1 MTRTV
6 GAPVPS
12 INGIF
17 LKYSDEEHIDNEML
31 HERAYAE
38 LLRQEA
44 IRLGKIASCVEE
56 VAPTLTAVEQNSIQE
71 MLDEII
77 HIPTPT
83 RDECQRYYESNRQA
97 LTVGQSRKIR
107 HILFAVTPG
116 VNVNAL
122 AQRAEATLFELKRV
136 ETPSE
141 RFAEL
146 AAELSNC
153 PSGMHGGELGWLTP
167 QDCAPE
173 LSKELFY
180 NQVSSET
187 LGMFT
192 RLVSTRHGFH
202 IIDVLALELGRLPEF
217 ELLQEPIL
225 LKLQA
230 QSKGT
235 ALRQFMSLLVGRS
248 QLVGVHLDGAHSNL
262 VQ

>member
-6 GAPVPS
+6 GTPVPS
-12 INGIF
+12 INGVF
-17 LKYSDEEHIDNEML
+17 LTRSDEHVDTGIL

-44 IRLGKIASCVEE
+44 IRLGKISNCVEK
-56 VAPTLTAVEQNSIQE
+56 VAPSLSSDEQNSIQE

-83 RDECQRYYESNRQA
+83 REECQRYYDSNRQA

-122 AQRAEATLFELKRV
+122 AQRAEAALFELKRA
-136 ETPSE
+136 ETPVE
-141 RFAEL
+141 RFAVL

-187 LGMFT
+187 LGIFT

-202 IIDVLALELGRLPEF
+202 IIDVLERRSGQQLAYDDVAERIDALLTLQSRGRALHQYMSVLAGQALVEGVELDAADSP
-217 ELLQEPIL
+217 LLQ
-225 LKLQA
+225 
-230 QSKGT
+230 
-235 ALRQFMSLLVGRS
+235 
-248 QLVGVHLDGAHSNL
+248 
-262 VQ
+262 

>member
-6 GAPVPS
+6 GTPVPS
-12 INGIF
+12 INGVF
-17 LKYSDEEHIDNEML
+17 LTHSDEHVDTGIL

-44 IRLGKIASCVEE
+44 IRLGKISNCVEK
-56 VAPTLTAVEQNSIQE
+56 VAPSLSSDEQNSIQE

-83 RDECQRYYESNRQA
+83 REECQRYYDSNRQA

-122 AQRAEATLFELKRV
+122 AQRAEAALFELKRQ
-136 ETPSE
+136 ETPVE
-141 RFAEL
+141 RFAVL

-187 LGMFT
+187 LGIFT

-202 IIDVLALELGRLPEF
+202 IIDVQALELGRLPEF
-217 ELLQEPIL
+217 ELLEEPIL

-235 ALRQFMSLLVGRS
+235 ALRQFMSLLVRRS
-248 QLVGVHLDGAHSNL
+248 KLVGVHLDGAHSNL

>member
-1 MTRTV
+1 MTRTA
-6 GAPVPS
+6 GTPVPS

-17 LKYSDEEHIDNEML
+17 LRHSDEHIDTEIL

-44 IRLGKIASCVEE
+44 IRIGKIASGVEE

-122 AQRAEATLFELKRV
+122 AQRAEAALFELKRE

-153 PSGMHGGELGWLTP
+153 PTGIHGGELGWLTP

-217 ELLQEPIL
+217 EQLEEPIL

>member
-1 MTRTV
+1 MTRTA
-6 GAPVPS
+6 GTPVPS

-17 LKYSDEEHIDNEML
+17 LKHSDEHIDTEIL

-44 IRLGKIASCVEE
+44 IRIGKIASGVEE

-122 AQRAEATLFELKRV
+122 AQRAEAALFELKRE

-153 PSGMHGGELGWLTP
+153 PTGIHGGELGWLTP

-217 ELLQEPIL
+217 EQLEEPIL

>member
-1 MTRTV
+1 MTRIV
-6 GAPVPS
+6 GTPVPS
-12 INGIF
+12 INGVF
-17 LKYSDEEHIDNEML
+17 LTHSDEHVDTGIL

-44 IRLGKIASCVEE
+44 IRLGKISNCVEE
-56 VAPTLTAVEQNSIQE
+56 VAPTLSSDEQNSIQD

-77 HIPTPT
+77 YIPTPT
-83 RDECQRYYESNRQA
+83 REECQRYYDSNRQA
-97 LTVGQSRKIR
+97 LMVGQSRKIR
-107 HILFAVTPG
+107 HILFSVTPG

-122 AQRAEATLFELKRV
+122 AQRAEAALFELKRP
-136 ETPSE
+136 ETPVE
-141 RFAEL
+141 RFAVL

-153 PSGMHGGELGWLTP
+153 PSGKHGGELGWLTP

-180 NQVSSET
+180 NQVSSES
-187 LGMFT
+187 LGIFT

-202 IIDVLALELGRLPEF
+202 IIDVLALELGHLPEF
-217 ELLQEPIL
+217 ELLEESIL

-248 QLVGVHLDGAHSNL
+248 KLVGVHLDGAHSNL

>member
-6 GAPVPS
+6 GTSVPS
-12 INGIF
+12 INGVF
-17 LKYSDEEHIDNEML
+17 LTHSDEHVDTGIL

-44 IRLGKIASCVEE
+44 IRLGKISNCVEK
-56 VAPTLTAVEQNSIQE
+56 VAPSLSSDEQNSIQE

-83 RDECQRYYESNRQA
+83 REECQRYYDSNRQA

-122 AQRAEATLFELKRV
+122 AQRAEAALFELKRAEAPV
-136 ETPSE
+136 E
-141 RFAEL
+141 RFAVL

-167 QDCAPE
+167 QDCATE
-173 LSKELFY
+173 FSKELFY

-187 LGMFT
+187 LGIFT

-217 ELLQEPIL
+217 ELLEEPIL

-230 QSKGT
+230 QSKVT

-248 QLVGVHLDGAHSNL
+248 NLVGVHLDGAHSNL

>member
-6 GAPVPS
+6 GTPVPS
-12 INGIF
+12 INGVF
-17 LKYSDEEHIDNEML
+17 LTHSDEHVDTGIL

-44 IRLGKIASCVEE
+44 IRLGKISNCVKE
-56 VAPTLTAVEQNSIQE
+56 VAPTLSSDEQNSIQE
-71 MLDEII
+71 MLDDII

-83 RDECQRYYESNRQA
+83 REECQRYYDSNRQA
-97 LTVGQSRKIR
+97 LMVGQSRKIR

-122 AQRAEATLFELKRV
+122 AQRAEAALFELKRV

-153 PSGMHGGELGWLTP
+153 PSGMHGGELGLLTP

-180 NQVSSET
+180 NQVSSES
-187 LGMFT
+187 LGIFT

-217 ELLQEPIL
+217 ELLEEPIL

-235 ALRQFMSLLVGRS
+235 ALRQFMSLLVRRS
-248 QLVGVHLDGAHSNL
+248 KLVGVHLDGAHSNL

>member
-1 MTRTV
+1 MTRTA
-6 GAPVPS
+6 GTPVPS

-17 LKYSDEEHIDNEML
+17 LKHSDEHIDTEIL
-31 HERAYAE
+31 HDRAYAE

-44 IRLGKIASCVEE
+44 IRLGKIASGVEK

-122 AQRAEATLFELKRV
+122 AQRAEAALFELKRV

-153 PSGMHGGELGWLTP
+153 PTGIQGGELGWLTP

-217 ELLQEPIL
+217 GLVEEPIL

>member
-6 GAPVPS
+6 GTPVPS

-17 LKYSDEEHIDNEML
+17 LKHSDEHIDTEIL

-44 IRLGKIASCVEE
+44 IRIGKIASGVEE

-122 AQRAEATLFELKRV
+122 AQRAEAALFELKRE

-153 PSGMHGGELGWLTP
+153 PTGIHGGELGWLTP

-217 ELLQEPIL
+217 EQLEEPIL

>member
-1 MTRTV
+1 
-6 GAPVPS
+6 
-12 INGIF
+12 
-17 LKYSDEEHIDNEML
+17 
-31 HERAYAE
+31 
-38 LLRQEA
+38 
-44 IRLGKIASCVEE
+44 
-56 VAPTLTAVEQNSIQE
+56 
-71 MLDEII
+71 
-77 HIPTPT
+77 
-83 RDECQRYYESNRQA
+83 
-97 LTVGQSRKIR
+97 
-107 HILFAVTPG
+107 

-122 AQRAEATLFELKRV
+122 AQRAEAALFELKRV

-141 RFAEL
+141 RFAVL

-153 PSGMHGGELGWLTP
+153 PSGLHGGELGWLTP
-167 QDCAPE
+167 QDCATE

-202 IIDVLALELGRLPEF
+202 IIDVLALELGHLPEF
-217 ELLQEPIL
+217 GLVEEPIL

>member
-1 MTRTV
+1 MTRTA
-6 GAPVPS
+6 GTPVPS

-17 LKYSDEEHIDNEML
+17 LRHSDEHIDTEIL

-44 IRLGKIASCVEE
+44 IRIGKIASGVEE

-97 LTVGQSRKIR
+97 LTVGQSREIR

-122 AQRAEATLFELKRV
+122 AQRAEAALFELKRE

-153 PSGMHGGELGWLTP
+153 PTGIHGGELGWLTP

-217 ELLQEPIL
+217 ELLEEPIL

>member
-122 AQRAEATLFELKRV
+122 AQRAEAALFELKRE

-217 ELLQEPIL
+217 EQLEEPIL

>member
-1 MTRTV
+1 MTRTA
-6 GAPVPS
+6 GTPVPS

-17 LKYSDEEHIDNEML
+17 LRHSDEHIDTEIL

-44 IRLGKIASCVEE
+44 IRIGKIASGVEE
-56 VAPTLTAVEQNSIQE
+56 VSPTLTAVEQNSIQE

-83 RDECQRYYESNRQA
+83 RDECQRYYESNRQV

-122 AQRAEATLFELKRV
+122 AQRAEAALFELKRE

-153 PSGMHGGELGWLTP
+153 PTGIHGGELGWLTP

-217 ELLQEPIL
+217 ELLEEPIL

>member
-6 GAPVPS
+6 GSPVPS
-12 INGIF
+12 INGVF
-17 LKYSDEEHIDNEML
+17 LTHSDEHVDTGIL

-44 IRLGKIASCVEE
+44 IRLGKISNCVEE
-56 VAPTLTAVEQNSIQE
+56 VAPTLSSDEQNSIQE

-83 RDECQRYYESNRQA
+83 REECQRYYDSNRQA
-97 LTVGQSRKIR
+97 LMVGQSRKIR
-107 HILFAVTPG
+107 HILFAVTPS

-122 AQRAEATLFELKRV
+122 AQRAEAALFELKRL

-153 PSGMHGGELGWLTP
+153 PSGMHGGELGLLTP

-187 LGMFT
+187 LGIFT

-217 ELLQEPIL
+217 ELLKEPIL

-235 ALRQFMSLLVGRS
+235 ALRQFMSLLVRRS
-248 QLVGVHLDGAHSNL
+248 KLVGVHLDGAHSNL

>member
-6 GAPVPS
+6 GSPVPS
-12 INGIF
+12 INGVF
-17 LKYSDEEHIDNEML
+17 LTHSDEHVDTGIL

-44 IRLGKIASCVEE
+44 IRLGKISNCVEE
-56 VAPTLTAVEQNSIQE
+56 VAPTLSSDEQNSIQE

-83 RDECQRYYESNRQA
+83 REECQRYYDSNRQA
-97 LTVGQSRKIR
+97 LMVGQSRKIR
-107 HILFAVTPG
+107 HILFAVTPS

-122 AQRAEATLFELKRV
+122 AQRAEAALFELKRL

-187 LGMFT
+187 LGIFT

-217 ELLQEPIL
+217 ELLKEPIL

-235 ALRQFMSLLVGRS
+235 ALRQFMSLLVRRS
-248 QLVGVHLDGAHSNL
+248 KLVGVHLDGAHSNL

>member
-6 GAPVPS
+6 GSPVPS
-12 INGIF
+12 INGVF
-17 LKYSDEEHIDNEML
+17 LTHSDEHVDTRIL

-44 IRLGKIASCVEE
+44 IRLGKISNCVEE
-56 VAPTLTAVEQNSIQE
+56 VAPILSTDEQNSIQE

-83 RDECQRYYESNRQA
+83 RAECQRYYDSNRQA

-122 AQRAEATLFELKRV
+122 AQRAEAALFELKRE

-202 IIDVLALELGRLPEF
+202 IIDVLGLELGRLPDF
-217 ELLQEPIL
+217 ELLEESIL

>member
-6 GAPVPS
+6 GTPVPS
-12 INGIF
+12 INGVF
-17 LKYSDEEHIDNEML
+17 LTYSDELVDTGIL

-44 IRLGKIASCVEE
+44 IRLGKITNCVEE
-56 VAPTLTAVEQNSIQE
+56 VAPSLSSDEQNSIQE

-83 RDECQRYYESNRQA
+83 REECQRYYDSNRQA

-122 AQRAEATLFELKRV
+122 AQRAEAALFELKRP
-136 ETPSE
+136 ETPVE
-141 RFAEL
+141 RFAVL

-167 QDCAPE
+167 QDCATE

-180 NQVSSET
+180 KQVSSET
-187 LGMFT
+187 LGIFT

-217 ELLQEPIL
+217 ELLEESIL

-248 QLVGVHLDGAHSNL
+248 KLVGVQLDGAHSNL

>member
-1 MTRTV
+1 MTRTA
-6 GAPVPS
+6 GTPVPS

-17 LKYSDEEHIDNEML
+17 LRHSDEHIDTEIL

-44 IRLGKIASCVEE
+44 IRIGKIASGVEE

-83 RDECQRYYESNRQA
+83 RDECQRYYESNRQV

-122 AQRAEATLFELKRV
+122 AQRAEAALFELKRE

-153 PSGMHGGELGWLTP
+153 PTGIHGGELGWLTP

-202 IIDVLALELGRLPEF
+202 IIDVLALELGRLPEI

>member
-1 MTRTV
+1 
-6 GAPVPS
+6 
-12 INGIF
+12 
-17 LKYSDEEHIDNEML
+17 
-31 HERAYAE
+31 
-38 LLRQEA
+38 
-44 IRLGKIASCVEE
+44 
-56 VAPTLTAVEQNSIQE
+56 
-71 MLDEII
+71 
-77 HIPTPT
+77 
-83 RDECQRYYESNRQA
+83 
-97 LTVGQSRKIR
+97 
-107 HILFAVTPG
+107 

-122 AQRAEATLFELKRV
+122 AQRAEAALFELKRA
-136 ETPSE
+136 ETPVE
-141 RFAEL
+141 RFAVL

-173 LSKELFY
+173 LSNELFY

-187 LGMFT
+187 LGIFT

-217 ELLQEPIL
+217 ELLKEPIL

-235 ALRQFMSLLVGRS
+235 ALRQFMSLLVRRS
-248 QLVGVHLDGAHSNL
+248 KLVGVHLDGAHSNL

>member
-6 GAPVPS
+6 GTHVPS
-12 INGIF
+12 INGVF
-17 LKYSDEEHIDNEML
+17 LTHSDEHVDTRIL

-44 IRLGKIASCVEE
+44 IRLGKISNCVEE
-56 VAPTLTAVEQNSIQE
+56 VAPILSTDEQNSIQE

-83 RDECQRYYESNRQA
+83 RAECQRYYDSNRQA

-122 AQRAEATLFELKRV
+122 AQRAEAALFELKRP
-136 ETPSE
+136 ETPGE
-141 RFAEL
+141 RFAVL

-187 LGMFT
+187 LGVFT

-217 ELLQEPIL
+217 EQLEEPIL

-248 QLVGVHLDGAHSNL
+248 KLVGVHLDGAHSNL

>member
-1 MTRTV
+1 MTRTE
-6 GAPVPS
+6 GAPLPS

-17 LKYSDEEHIDNEML
+17 LKHSDEHVDTEML

-122 AQRAEATLFELKRV
+122 AQRAEAALFELKRE

-173 LSKELFY
+173 LSKEIFY

-202 IIDVLALELGRLPEF
+202 IIDVLGLELGRLPDF
-217 ELLQEPIL
+217 ELLEESIL